1 MVTRKKEKIQRKIQE
16 RERLKE
22 KIRRRAVGQAF
33 KDDGRHFTRIP
44 TKRSPSRRE
53 KKKLGKINKIIKY

>member
-1 MVTRKKEKIQRKIQE
+1 MTTRRKEKTKRKVRE

-33 KDDGRHFTRIP
+33 KDDGRRFRKP
-44 TKRSPSRRE
+44 TKRSPTRRE
-53 KKKLGKINKIIKY
+53 KKKLDRLNRIIKG